1 MRHILTDADGR
12 LLDLQVQTAS
22 LRDGAKP
29 AQCTSRR
36 RWNFADVEFAD
47 GGSAG
52 RLVDWA
58 KEKADLA
65 LSIVRRPPA
74 MLRFEPL
81 PRRWLVERACPW
93 LIKSRR
99 RVRDFEPRTDV
110 AETLIRIAAT
120 ASMLRRVASK
130 KWASCTGSE
139 YPCVM

>member
-1 MRHILTDADGR
+1 VDRRSKQGSRGYDAGKKVAGRVRHILTDADGR

-47 GGSAG
+47 GGSVG
-52 RLVDWA
+52 RPVDWA

-65 LSIVRRPPA
+65 LPIVKRPRA

-81 PRRWLVERACPW
+81 PRR
-93 LIKSRR
+93 
-99 RVRDFEPRTDV
+99 
-110 AETLIRIAAT
+110 
-120 ASMLRRVASK
+120 
-130 KWASCTGSE
+130 
-139 YPCVM
+139 